1 MQGNVLNVRTCCQ
14 LYSIMHRHVRCE
26 GHVEFQAVK
35 ILGNYT
41 MHIGTFA
48 QKSSPQ
54 KTVLT
59 VNKWQ
64 FLGVMNKCNQSF
76 VEDHYLLMKS

>member
-41 MHIGTFA
+41 MHIDTFCT
-48 QKSSPQ
+48 KKLPS
-54 KTVLT
+54 K
-59 VNKWQ
+59 N
-64 FLGVMNKCNQSF
+64 C
-76 VEDHYLLMKS
+76 

>member
-41 MHIGTFA
+41 MHIA
-48 QKSSPQ
+48 PLHEKAPL
-54 KTVLT
+54 K
-59 VNKWQ
+59 K
-64 FLGVMNKCNQSF
+64 
-76 VEDHYLLMKS
+76 LLAYSE